1 MGLGSYQK
9 MLIKKI
15 MQLKLFK
22 MPRNNEKGLCR
33 DKSQSLQ
40 MFQLTGDMI
49 VGVLILVD
57 R

>member
-1 MGLGSYQK
+1 
-9 MLIKKI
+9 

-40 MFQLTGDMI
+40 MFQLTGDKI
-49 VGVLILVD
+49 AGVLILVD